1 MTNLDHFFLFLDS
14 LKSIIV
20 TIDAAGGVPYLVGGC
35 VRDLVLKREL
45 KDFDIEVHQLT
56 LEQLQK
62 ILECFGHVRLVG
74 KKFGVLRIDSFD
86 ADWSLPR
93 RDSKGR
99 KPVVE
104 IDPTMTIQDACRR
117 RDVRMNAMALDLRE
131 PLKLSQKTDDCEQ
144 QMLSLIIDSY
154 GGLEDIKNKRM
165 RAVDS
170 DLFVEDPL
178 RFFRVM
184 QFVGRFEME
193 PDQELNQIC
202 KKMELYD
209 TVLDVPLALERICEE
224 FKKLLLKS
232 SRPSLGFEWLNK
244 INRLEEVLPE
254 LGQLIGIQQ
263 RPDYHPEGDVFV
275 HTMQALNF
283 ASQYQDYQD
292 GIWGDAAREKYIIL
306 LGIICHDLGKAVT
319 TAPDLTAHGHA
330 ESGVPLAKKLLKCMT
345 NDHEIIAMICDLV
358 QYHLHPF
365 SFLREGAGARSYRRL
380 ALKIKHPLTMR
391 QLGLVALFDAQGRC
405 GNGSDPR
412 LEAQE
417 HFEQFM
423 QHAEKASVATGPEQP
438 VLLGRHL
445 FGLIE
450 PGPRMGEL
458 LKKAY
463 EIQIEEGIKDV
474 ELLKQRILE

>member
-224 FKKLLLKS
+224 FK
-232 SRPSLGFEWLNK
+232 
-244 INRLEEVLPE
+244 
-254 LGQLIGIQQ
+254 
-263 RPDYHPEGDVFV
+263 
-275 HTMQALNF
+275 
-283 ASQYQDYQD
+283 
-292 GIWGDAAREKYIIL
+292 
-306 LGIICHDLGKAVT
+306 
-319 TAPDLTAHGHA
+319 
-330 ESGVPLAKKLLKCMT
+330 
-345 NDHEIIAMICDLV
+345 
-358 QYHLHPF
+358 
-365 SFLREGAGARSYRRL
+365 
-380 ALKIKHPLTMR
+380 
-391 QLGLVALFDAQGRC
+391 
-405 GNGSDPR
+405 
-412 LEAQE
+412 
-417 HFEQFM
+417 
-423 QHAEKASVATGPEQP
+423 
-438 VLLGRHL
+438 
-445 FGLIE
+445 
-450 PGPRMGEL
+450 
-458 LKKAY
+458 
-463 EIQIEEGIKDV
+463 
-474 ELLKQRILE
+474 